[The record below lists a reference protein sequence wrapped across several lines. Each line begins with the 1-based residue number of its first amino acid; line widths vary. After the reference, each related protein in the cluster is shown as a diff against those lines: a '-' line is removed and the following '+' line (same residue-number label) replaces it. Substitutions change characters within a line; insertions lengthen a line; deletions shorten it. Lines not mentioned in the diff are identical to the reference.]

1 MRFVK
6 TTLIGGVLFL
16 VPIIIA
22 VVILGKAFQ
31 LMRAVA
37 APLANSIPTRTL
49 SGAAMAS
56 IVSWAAIVVLCF
68 LAGLVARSAVAD
80 RLMRSLESGFLTSL
94 PAYGFV
100 KGMTTSLAGR
110 DDSET
115 MVPVLAK
122 FDDVAQLAFEVE
134 RDPDGRVVIY
144 VPGAPD
150 PFAGAVMLMSA
161 DRIERLDVKFAAAL
175 KNIRKLG
182 RGTGELLRATAGS
195 GRS

>member
-1 MRFVK
+1 M
-6 TTLIGGVLFL
+6 IGILKRPIVTEKMTALQEKGV
-16 VPIIIA
+16 
-22 VVILGKAFQ
+22 
-31 LMRAVA
+31 
-37 APLANSIPTRTL
+37 
-49 SGAAMAS
+49 
-56 IVSWAAIVVLCF
+56 
-68 LAGLVARSAVAD
+68 
-80 RLMRSLESGFLTSL
+80 
-94 PAYGFV
+94 Y
-100 KGMTTSLAGR
+100 
-110 DDSET
+110 
-115 MVPVLAK
+115 
-122 FDDVAQLAFEVE
+122 AFEVE